1 MLTNN
6 SHIIL
11 FKAVLI
17 FIMLALSATM
27 HAQDLRQSLFKEADI
42 ALKEANE
49 ANALLLSPDNYEEG
63 MERYQDATKALRD
76 GDNLQDIRKKLSEAV
91 SFFNK
96 ATEATKLAKVT
107 FTSALAARDDAIQA
121 QAPQFAPEKWKDAE
135 DEFKGAA
142 QELEDGD
149 ARDAKREAASAEKM
163 YREAELTA
171 IKSNI
176 LESARSLIRKADQ
189 VDADDQAPNTLAKAK
204 KLVNDTEKALESSR
218 YDMDEAR
225 NLAKQAE
232 YEARHAL
239 WLHQHI
245 EQLDRNDRTRE
256 EVILMAEEPLQRVA
270 GQLLINAGFDKGFEE
285 VADTIIHHINVLNDS
300 LGKQQQQI
308 EGLSLE
314 NNSLI
319 TANQEL
325 REKMEELTNERTEIS
340 QRVEVMNQF
349 RQRFDTINNLFTS
362 DEARVIRDGN
372 SAIIRLKGLN
382 FDVGKSV
389 IKPEHFSLLT
399 KVKQAINT
407 FPRSKVTVE
416 GHTDSQGGDELN
428 MTLSQER
435 ADAVMSYLLANMNI
449 EPLRMEA
456 QGYGETN
463 PIANNETAQGR
474 KLNRRIDIV
483 IDPEGL

>member
-1 MLTNN
+1 MLNN
-6 SHIIL
+6 KYHIKLSTTALVFIL
-11 FKAVLI
+11 FV
-17 FIMLALSATM
+17 FSASM
-27 HAQDLRQSLFKEADI
+27 HAQNLRQSLFEEADI

-76 GDNLQDIRKKLSEAV
+76 GDNLQDIREKLSEAV

-96 ATEATKLAKVT
+96 AKEATKLAKVT
-107 FTSALAARDDAIQA
+107 FTSALAARDDAIDA
-121 QAPQFAPEKWKDAE
+121 QAPQYASSKWMDAE

-142 QELEDGD
+142 KELEDGD
-149 ARDAKREAASAEKM
+149 ARDAKREAARAESI
-163 YREAELTA
+163 YREAELIA

-176 LESARSLIRKADQ
+176 LESARSLIREADR
-189 VDADDQAPNTLAKAK
+189 VDADDQAPNSLAKAK
-204 KLVNDTEKALESSR
+204 KLVTDTEKALESSR

-225 NLAKQAE
+225 NLARQAE
-232 YEARHAL
+232 YEASHAL
-239 WLHQHI
+239 WLHQYI
-245 EQLDRNDRTRE
+245 EELDRNDQSRE
-256 EVILMAEEPLQRVA
+256 EVILLTEEPLKRVA
-270 GQLLINAGFDKGFEE
+270 GQLLFNARFNEGFEQ
-285 VADTIIHHINVLNDS
+285 VADSIIYHINVLNDS
-300 LGKQQQQI
+300 LSRQQQQI

-319 TANQEL
+319 SANQEL
-325 REKMEELTNERTEIS
+325 RKRLEELTNERTEIS
-340 QRVEVMNQF
+340 QQVEAMNQF
-349 RQRFDTINNLFTS
+349 RQRFDTINNLFTN

-389 IKPEHFSLLT
+389 IKPEHFGLLT
-399 KVKQAINT
+399 KVKQAINI
-407 FPRSKVTVE
+407 FPRSMVTVE

-428 MTLSQER
+428 MMLSQER
-435 ADAVMSYLLANMNI
+435 ADAVMSYLLANMDI

-456 QGYGETN
+456 RGYGETN